1 MNSEINIIAIKILDR
16 IKEAEK
22 LQKTLSQ
29 NSKLIKTRFGF
40 HELHESKCSRNG
52 LIILE
57 LNGSTDDCHAFISKL
72 SDIGGIKVE
81 LMSFEN
87 K

>member
-1 MNSEINIIAIKILDR
+1 MNSEINIIAIKVLDR
-16 IKEAEK
+16 IKEAGR

-29 NSKLIKTRFGF
+29 NTGVIKTRFGF
-40 HELHESKCSRNG
+40 HELSESKCSRTG

-57 LNGSTDDCHAFISKL
+57 LNGTKSDCNLLIDDL
-72 SDIGGIKVE
+72 NNIGGIKVE
-81 LMSFEN
+81 VMSFNN